1 MELDRQSIEKRDFPI
16 GRRGYEPD
24 AVDAHL
30 EVVAAEV
37 EALRRSAR
45 SRSGASLASAASA
58 QVQAIVEAAE
68 TSAADIER
76 EASLEATRI
85 RQDAQREADR
95 VRDDAVDQA
104 QERVGVVSE
113 AADTMLQRVDAM
125 ESELGALFESLRTGA
140 HRLSADLSLLQGNMG
155 ELRAASGSRRDE
167 AFEPEAPAR
176 PEERGQHSAGAS
188 RERAG
193 AEGPP
198 PGPAPPDGGPG
209 PAVAPAAPVSPPTPA
224 PAPVGD
230 RPPGSTGAAPGPAE
244 DADVEGARL
253 IALNMALDGQPRT
266 ETDRYLAE
274 NFELPDRA
282 GLLEEVYAAVGG

>member
-1 MELDRQSIEKRDFPI
+1 LELDRQSIEKRDFPI

-85 RQDAQREADR
+85 RQREADR
-95 VRDDAVDQA
+95 VRNDAVDQA

-155 ELRAASGSRRDE
+155 ELRTASGSRRGE
-167 AFEPEAPAR
+167 AFEPEVPVR
-176 PEERGQHSAGAS
+176 PEERGSRSAGAS
-188 RERAG
+188 RQRAG
-193 AEGPP
+193 GEGPP
-198 PGPAPPDGGPG
+198 PGPTPPEGGPG
-209 PAVAPAAPVSPPTPA
+209 PAVAPAAPVSSPTPRASA

-230 RPPGSTGAAPGPAE
+230 APGGAGAAPGPAK
-244 DADVEGARL
+244 DSDVEGARL